1 MFDTFG
7 DFLLKNR
14 AKKIF
19 SEVKKN
25 LDAIVIKNAI
35 YPFIDDNFF
44 YITGLDKG
52 IFEGSLVIVYPDG
65 TLDLIVSELEA
76 ESASKAEAKIFVYKN
91 KKDMI
96 NIIKKLSSSLKN
108 IGVNYTKY
116 HMEVFKI

>member
-91 KKDMI
+91 KKRKSM
-96 NIIKKLSSSLKN
+96 
-108 IGVNYTKY
+108 
-116 HMEVFKI
+116 